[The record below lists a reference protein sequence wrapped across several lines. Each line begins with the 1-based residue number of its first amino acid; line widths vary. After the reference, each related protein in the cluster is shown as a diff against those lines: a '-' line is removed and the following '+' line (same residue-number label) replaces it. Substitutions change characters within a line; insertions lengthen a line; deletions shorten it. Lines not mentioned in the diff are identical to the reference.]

1 MGMEKESNDSTIDE
15 FILES
20 YKKYKVKKRNPKIF
34 SSFSY
39 QLPLYI
45 LAKSLSINSNIE
57 YGLLLTKNPGLQN
70 FINTCNLSSLKL
82 ESDIIKLADN
92 YLLKN

>member
-1 MGMEKESNDSTIDE
+1 MEKEPNSSKIDE

-20 YKKYKVKKRNPKIF
+20 YKKYNVKKSNPKIF

-45 LAKSLSINSNIE
+45 LAKSLSINSKKE

-82 ESDIIKLADN
+82 ESDIIKLAESYRIN
-92 YLLKN
+92 H